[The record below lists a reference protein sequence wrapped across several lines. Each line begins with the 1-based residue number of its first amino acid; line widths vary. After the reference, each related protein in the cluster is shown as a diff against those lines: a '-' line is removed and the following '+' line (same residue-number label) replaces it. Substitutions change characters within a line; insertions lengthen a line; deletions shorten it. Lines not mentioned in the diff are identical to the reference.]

1 MSDLKVKK
9 PSKLDELKAMSP
21 KDRNRAIGDLLMNNA
36 MFIIIAL
43 AIIGITIAEPSFISV
58 PSIVNIISLTAA
70 KLPIALGVGGCIIL
84 AGTDI
89 SAGRQVGLAACIA
102 AGLQLTTNKLF
113 PGLAVMPLWVA
124 LLAVI
129 AVGAVIGFING
140 FCMANFKLHPFIV
153 TLSTQLIV
161 YGVILLFLQLGTNS
175 GQTLSGMSENYRQF
189 VNGTLFKIGNTSVP
203 NYVLYSVIIAVIV
216 WVIWNK
222 TTFGKN
228 MYAVGSN
235 EEAANVSGVN
245 VSRTITMVFVMA
257 GILYGI
263 TGFMDAARIAS
274 VNATTGLNYEADAIA
289 ACVIGGI
296 SFVGGIGK
304 VSGAIIGVLL
314 LQIIFTGLTYLSVD
328 QNLLFIVKGVIILVA
343 CAIDMRK
350 YLVRK

>member
-1 MSDLKVKK
+1 MSELKEKGNA
-9 PSKLDELKAMSP
+9 LKAMAP
-21 KDRNRAIGDLLMNNA
+21 KDRKRAIGDIMMNNA
-36 MFIIIAL
+36 MFIIIAI
-43 AIIGITIAEPSFISV
+43 AIVLIALKEHAFVSV
-58 PSIVNIISLTAA
+58 PSIINIINLTAA

-84 AGTDI
+84 AGTDV

-102 AGLQLTTNKLF
+102 ASLQLTTNKLF
-113 PGLAVMPLWVA
+113 PEMGVQAWYVA

-129 AVGAVIGFING
+129 VVGAIIGFVNG
-140 FCMANFKLHPFIV
+140 FCMAKFKLHPYIV

-161 YGVILLFLQLGTNS
+161 YGIILLYLQLGTNS
-175 GQTLSGMSENYRQF
+175 GQTLSGMNPAYRELIT
-189 VNGTLFKIGNTSVP
+189 GELFRIGNTVVP
-203 NYVLYSVIIAVIV
+203 MYVLYSAIITVIV

-222 TTFGKN
+222 TAFGKN

-245 VSRTITMVFVMA
+245 VVKTIIMVFMMA
-257 GILYGI
+257 GALYGI

-314 LQIIFTGLTYLSVD
+314 LQVIFTGLTYLSVD
-328 QNLLFIVKGVIILVA
+328 QNLLFIVKGLIILVA